1 MGLEAQGE
9 EKEAMSKLVQKFQ
22 AQNPKPIS
30 PTDLNKRKKSS
41 Q

>member
-1 MGLEAQGE
+1 MKAQGMKK
-9 EKEAMSKLVQKFQ
+9 KEAMSKVVQKFQ
-22 AQNPKPIS
+22 AHNPKPIS